1 MNDLPRQMLRRILD
15 KYGNAVCGDAKRC
28 ENLLSDLCGA
38 HRREINVLVNAIE
51 ERVPL
56 DLLAGSRSMPL
67 ELLLTR
73 LEKRLEEQTAMTSD
87 AASWAVESW
96 ALALNLA
103 TEAEIE
109 AREKRAPASL
119 PISNAARTNQPPNSA
134 DSGAISNAARRNPV
148 QPPSVPPSAPP
159 PSRVNPPPVIRQPIK
174 KPAPLPPIFSPTNSS
189 APAAP
194 PIQSPPTNS
203 PPVAVKSFG
212 LFRGCLLVIFLLLV
226 SSVALFFGVPYAIE
240 VMRETQRERNNE
252 PPRFPVR

>member
-1 MNDLPRQMLRRILD
+1 MLRRILD

-28 ENLLSDLCGA
+28 ENLLMDLCGA

-73 LEKRLEEQTAMTSD
+73 LENRLEEQTATTAE

-103 TEAEIE
+103 TEAQIE
-109 AREKRAPASL
+109 SREKREKTLPPA
-119 PISNAARTNQPPNSA
+119 SNAARTIQPPDSA
-134 DSGAISNAARRNPV
+134 DSGAISNVNRRNPV
-148 QPPSVPPSAPP
+148 QPPPTPAQQ
-159 PSRVNPPPVIRQPIK
+159 SRVNPPPVIRQPIK
-174 KPAPLPPIFSPTNSS
+174 KPAPLPPVFSPTSN
-189 APAAP
+189 APAAAP
-194 PIQSPPTNS
+194 PIQPQRVNP
-203 PPVAVKSFG
+203 PPVSAKGFG
-212 LFRGCLLVIFLLLV
+212 FFRSCLFVIFLIAV
-226 SSVALFFGVPYAIE
+226 ASVALFFGVPYAIE
-240 VMRETQRERNNE
+240 VMRETQRERNSE